1 MAKDPVHDDA
11 SARDVPDRR
20 QGLAARDGVLSQ
32 GFAIRGSKW
41 WLGAASD
48 MSRIG
53 SLRVLSFAIPGLILT
68 VAGGGWWYSQRR
80 PLPVPVAGFVQDVP
94 VTVFGL
100 GAVEAQVLSRIGFEV
115 PGTLID
121 LAADHGDRVPAG
133 AVLARLN
140 PISQQARVA
149 RAEAAVLSAEAA
161 AARADAQRE
170 RAEAQFTQRQATA
183 RRRRDLANRGVGAQ
197 EAAELAE
204 TEQELARVD
213 LLVNAADA
221 GVARAAQAEA
231 RANLETERAT
241 LAKHT
246 LRAPFD
252 ALVIAR
258 SREAGTALNPGEPVF
273 TLVAPETVWMQA
285 FIDEGRA
292 GDLALGQTGMVTLRS
307 RPGRPVAAQIVRIGL
322 EADRVTEERRV
333 YLRCSTC
340 PAMPVVGEQAEVV
353 IETGRLP
360 RARLLPE
367 QALHGFDGAAG
378 TVWTIE
384 EGRLARRHVAIAA
397 RLVDGRVAITDGLP
411 EDVALVSQVGAR
423 FTVGRAA
430 RAVPQP

>member
-1 MAKDPVHDDA
+1 MKGPA
-11 SARDVPDRR
+11 SLRILR
-20 QGLAARDGVLSQ
+20 
-32 GFAIRGSKW
+32 FAI
-41 WLGAASD
+41 A
-48 MSRIG
+48 
-53 SLRVLSFAIPGLILT
+53 GLLLAT
-68 VAGGGWWYSQRR
+68 AAGGAWWYTRQRA
-80 PLPVPVAGFVQDVP
+80 LPVPVAAFEQDVP

-100 GAVEAQVLSRIGFEV
+100 GAIEAQVLSRVGFEV
-115 PGTLID
+115 PGTLIE
-121 LAADHGDRVPAG
+121 LAADHGDRVAAG

-170 RAEAQFTQRQATA
+170 RAEAQLVQKQATA
-183 RRRRDLANRGVGAQ
+183 RRRRDLANRGVGSQ
-197 EAAELAE
+197 EVAELAE

-221 GVARAAQAEA
+221 AVARAAQAEA
-231 RANLETERAT
+231 RANLATERAA
-241 LAKHT
+241 LDKHT

-258 SREAGTALNPGEPVF
+258 SREAGTALNPGEAVF
-273 TLVAPETVWMQA
+273 TLVAPESVWMQA

-307 RPGRPVAAQIVRIGL
+307 RPGRPVAAEIVRIGL

-333 YLRCSTC
+333 YLRCRSC
-340 PAMPVVGEQAEVV
+340 AAMPVVGEQAEVV
-353 IETGRLP
+353 IETARLP

-367 QALHGFDGAAG
+367 QALHGFDGAG
-378 TVWTIE
+378 GSVWTIE
-384 EGRLARRHVAIAA
+384 DGRLARRRVTIAA

-411 EDVALVSQVGAR
+411 DDVALVTQVGAR
-423 FTVGRAA
+423 FAVGRAA
-430 RAVPQP
+430 RAIAAP

>member
-1 MAKDPVHDDA
+1 M
-11 SARDVPDRR
+11 RR
-20 QGLAARDGVLSQ
+20 RLV
-32 GFAIRGSKW
+32 
-41 WLGAASD
+41 WLVALPLLLLG
-48 MSRIG
+48 M
-53 SLRVLSFAIPGLILT
+53 
-68 VAGGGWWYSQRR
+68 AGGTVYLRHWR
-80 PLPVPVAGFVQDVP
+80 PLEVPVAAFRQDVP

-100 GAVEAQVLSRIGFEV
+100 GAIEAQVLARIGFEL
-115 PGTLID
+115 PGTILE
-121 LAADHGDRVPAG
+121 LAADHGDRVAAG

-140 PISQQARVA
+140 PISQQARLA
-149 RAEAAVLSAEAA
+149 RAEAALLSADAA

-170 RAEAQFTQRQATA
+170 RAEAQFTQKQATA
-183 RRRRDLANRGVGAQ
+183 RRRRDLANRGVGSQ

-213 LLVNAADA
+213 LLVNRADA
-221 GVARAAQAEA
+221 AVARAAQAEA

-241 LAKHT
+241 LEKHT

-258 SREAGTALNPGEPVF
+258 SRETGAALNPGEAVF
-273 TLVAPETVWMQA
+273 TLVAPDSIWMQA
-285 FIDEGRA
+285 FVDEGRA
-292 GDLALGQTGMVTLRS
+292 GDLALGQSGVVTLRS
-307 RPGRPVAAQIVRIGL
+307 RPGRPIEAQIVRIGL

-333 YLRCSTC
+333 YLRCQAC
-340 PAMPVVGEQAEVV
+340 PTMPVVGEQAEVV

-384 EGRLARRHVAIAA
+384 DGRLAQRRVSIAA

-411 EDVALVSQVGAR
+411 EDIALVAR
-423 FTVGRAA
+423 TSSSLAVGRAA
-430 RAVPQP
+430 RAVPAP

>member
-1 MAKDPVHDDA
+1 MTGPA
-11 SARDVPDRR
+11 SLRILRF
-20 QGLAARDGVLSQ
+20 
-32 GFAIRGSKW
+32 GFAG
-41 WLGAASD
+41 LLVAA
-48 MSRIG
+48 
-53 SLRVLSFAIPGLILT
+53 A
-68 VAGGGWWYSQRR
+68 AGGAWWYTRQRA
-80 PLPVPVAGFVQDVP
+80 LPVPVAAFERDVP

-100 GAVEAQVLSRIGFEV
+100 GAIEAQILARVGFEV
-115 PGTLID
+115 PGTLIE
-121 LAADHGDRVPAG
+121 LAADHGDRVAAG

-140 PISQQARVA
+140 PISQQARLA

-170 RAEAQFTQRQATA
+170 RAEAQLTQKQATA
-183 RRRRDLANRGVGAQ
+183 RRRRDLANRGVGSQ
-197 EAAELAE
+197 EVAELAE

-221 GVARAAQAEA
+221 AVARAAQAEA
-231 RANLETERAT
+231 RANLATERAT
-241 LAKHT
+241 LDKHT
-246 LRAPFD
+246 LRAPLD

-273 TLVAPETVWMQA
+273 TLVAPESIWMQA

-307 RPGRPVAAQIVRIGL
+307 RPGRPVAAEIVRIGL

-333 YLRCSTC
+333 YLRCRAC

-353 IETGRLP
+353 IETARLP

-378 TVWTIE
+378 MVWIIE
-384 EGRLARRHVAIAA
+384 DGRLARRRVTIAA

-411 EDVALVSQVGAR
+411 DDVALVSQVGAR
-423 FTVGRAA
+423 FAVGRAA
-430 RAVPQP
+430 QAVAGPVPGP